1 VSLTRVTPNII
12 AVANNV
18 VSKTVGSATSI
29 PTITFDGA
37 GVIVAASNTAID
49 LDPLPQIFMLSGM

>member
-1 VSLTRVTPNII
+1 MSLTKVQPNII

-18 VSKTVGSATSI
+18 VSKTVGSASESVSLQ
-29 PTITFDGA
+29 FDGS

-49 LDPLPQIFMLSGM
+49 VTPQIFMLGL